1 MADIEID
8 EETNRQLDKWV
19 TAKRNRDYAS
29 ADGIRAALEAK
40 GIRAEQ
46 VRPHVYEPPGQ
57 GRPREDRRLGGSSWT
72 ALATTT
78 DDRPSP
84 ADRQEKKTIQGF
96 KQTFGYVPPANEQ
109 PWAASLTSNS
119 GKIVQQE
126 GSIVPVTG
134 KAVDG
139 AFRPPG
145 MRVTGEKRTGEG
157 GGFREFDDAE
167 ATRRKRRALEVKA
180 ETSARKAEKKKCDYW
195 CALLATALRPDPA
208 RQNPSRLPRQQ
219 AGVVHLLKHLAAA
232 EAGAAAMTSRDALE
246 RRDALARQGRG
257 RGTRDQPRMARRAM
271 AGHGRSGC
279 RAKRSSTAERPRCR
293 LGAPCSPGAARPD
306 ASHAANG
313 EAQEDPAPGEARERA
328 AETTG
333 GRAAMAWRWRPTLR
347 PTSRGAGGRARMCRT
362 RAPARGQPPGESL
375 QLLATP
381 TVLNGQSLCTVIRV
395 VCGRLE
401 RAHT

>member
-1 MADIEID
+1 MYMYACDMHIAIACKNPPPADRFLFSLPSKLSWRGACSARDGGDNLTMADIEID

-257 RGTRDQPRMARRAM
+257 RGTRDQPEEWRGGPWRGM
-271 AGHGRSGC
+271 
-279 RAKRSSTAERPRCR
+279 
-293 LGAPCSPGAARPD
+293 AARV
-306 ASHAANG
+306 AAPK
-313 EAQEDPAPGEARERA
+313 DPAP
-328 AETTG
+328 
-333 GRAAMAWRWRPTLR
+333 P
-347 PTSRGAGGRARMCRT
+347 S
-362 RAPARGQPPGESL
+362 APAAG
-375 QLLATP
+375 
-381 TVLNGQSLCTVIRV
+381 
-395 VCGRLE
+395 
-401 RAHT
+401 